1 MNAEELRL
9 IELAKSGNL
18 DAKHKLFEK
27 YERLVNSQAEYYHVR
42 YPHLEADDIR
52 QEIYF
57 RFEKC
62 IDAYDPSYGVKFIG
76 YFITAIR
83 NYIPMLSTKS
93 KTVTTHHTVFT
104 YQRQQKYTG
113 QKQKKFDKIKA
124 AFEASCYNDG
134 WTNEDG
140 EEESTIASKYVDRVT
155 PDRLADQNE
164 TAELINDALRFL
176 PEPWKSIIEM
186 SYGIGRPAAN
196 GQEIADKYGISRE
209 RIRQIKK
216 KRLNRLDVLCY
227 TSTRKF
233 NYSLI

>member
-27 YERLVNSQAEYYHVR
+27 YERLVISQAAYYHTR
-42 YPHLEADDIR
+42 YPLLDADDIR

-62 IDAYDPSYGVKFIG
+62 INAYDPSYGVKFIG

-83 NYIPMLSTKS
+83 NYIPLLHTNS
-93 KTVTTHHTVFT
+93 KTVTTHHTVFA
-104 YQRQQKYTG
+104 YERQQRHTG
-113 QKQKKFDKIKA
+113 EKQKNFDKIKN
-124 AFEASCYNDG
+124 AFQASCLQES
-134 WTNEDG
+134 WTNDEG
-140 EEESTIASKYVDRVT
+140 EEESTIANLYVDRMT

-196 GQEIADKYGISRE
+196 GQEIADRYGISRE

-216 KRLNRLDVLCY
+216 KRLNRSDVLCY